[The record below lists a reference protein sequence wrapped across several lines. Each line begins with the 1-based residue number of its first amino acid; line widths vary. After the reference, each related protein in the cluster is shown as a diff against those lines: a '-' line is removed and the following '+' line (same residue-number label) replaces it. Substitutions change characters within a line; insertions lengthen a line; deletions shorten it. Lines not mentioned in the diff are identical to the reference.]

1 MAIAYRVTEAATG
14 SNHAGGCG
22 AILALVFALCDRT
35 IRTYACDFLSEPLAL
50 MLTTMFV
57 FVAVVWQEK
66 HRPVQLALAACLFS
80 AMVLSRSMLVFWL
93 PGVLILIALSSEQS
107 KKLLSAA
114 MFLTVFVLLAGPWG
128 IRNCLWLDRWMPMGT
143 QGTISLLGGYSDEA
157 MADAGIGIPKVS
169 NGCEID

>member
-50 MLTTMFV
+50 LLTTMFV
-57 FVAVVWQEK
+57 FVAVIIWQEK
-66 HRPVQLALAACLFS
+66 QRPVQLALAACLFA
-80 AMVLSRSMLVFWL
+80 AMVLTRSMLVFWL
-93 PGVLILIALSSEQS
+93 PGVLILIALSSKQS

-128 IRNCLWLDRWMPMGT
+128 FATAFGWTDGCQWGLKERSVYWADTLMRLWQTGKLASR
-143 QGTISLLGGYSDEA
+143 
-157 MADAGIGIPKVS
+157 K
-169 NGCEID
+169 